1 MHTVLRT
8 LVVAVFCIILLVAGQ
23 TLLKVGLLRIGGTNF
38 MSGPLVQNVG
48 KLLSTP
54 YIVLGF
60 AVYGVSAILWL
71 DVLSRL
77 DFSVAFPLVSL
88 TYIFALIIG
97 SVLFHEQVGLS
108 RIMGVFLICGG
119 LVFIVRSA

>member
-1 MHTVLRT
+1 VLRT
-8 LVVAVFCIILLVAGQ
+8 LVIAVFCIVLLVAGQ
-23 TLLKVGLLRIGGTNF
+23 TLLKVGLLRIGGTSF
-38 MSGPLVQNVG
+38 MSWPLLQNVA
-48 KLLSTP
+48 KLFATP

-88 TYIFALIIG
+88 TYIFALVIG

-108 RIMGVFLICGG
+108 RIMGVILICGG
-119 LVFIVRSA
+119 LVFIVKSA